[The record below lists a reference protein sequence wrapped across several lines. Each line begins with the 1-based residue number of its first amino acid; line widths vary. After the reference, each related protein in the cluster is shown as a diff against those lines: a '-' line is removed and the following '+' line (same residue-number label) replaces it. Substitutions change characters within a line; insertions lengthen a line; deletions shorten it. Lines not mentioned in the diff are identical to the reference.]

1 MKKIITIL
9 TVTFLAFSMNAQEI
23 ISSQKAKRVKAHKG
37 EGLIYANDN
46 IYLQKP
52 KSGKVNIFKDG
63 QKVGN
68 HNFNKKIGG
77 ERTKT
82 VETIYGKQ
90 ELTRIYSIENDK
102 SIELYTQKYTLD
114 YNPIG
119 NPIRFADIEIDAANF
134 SSTEY
139 YADNSKQT
147 GNTLISIHLRYRN
160 APSQLKLFLFDEDY
174 QELNAVN
181 ATASTNFSQFE
192 IIASKVL
199 SDDKGVFL
207 VREYEQSASGYTITK
222 NIFASNMITF
232 SQDAEPTINQI
243 LPDHSRI
250 INYTI
255 SENIADDKVLIAVQ
269 SIYVKKDDEEQ
280 NDEIAKNVL
289 GAYTYNFKTSELT
302 RKSYSLDAEVEKARR
317 GLGSIRQIIF
327 DKNGSSYFIFTHT
340 TTANRIDYGANI
352 IKMDADGKY
361 LWGSHLLRK
370 DVSGTK
376 YNLSGQF
383 IYVNDQNDLEL
394 IFNSK
399 KNVFKKGEYK
409 PKDSNG
415 IWFFHKMDVGK
426 KIIPIKAT
434 FHSET
439 GELEIKRIFEKENVN
454 SISYKNAIE
463 TNESGVY
470 YAIHNIGGKTF
481 VSLIDFKRK

>member
-9 TVTFLAFSMNAQEI
+9 TITFLAFSMNAQEI

-119 NPIRFADIEIDAANF
+119 NPIRFADIEMDAANF
-134 SSTEY
+134 SSMEY
-139 YADNSKQT
+139 YAENSAQT

-207 VREYEQSASGYTITK
+207 VREYEQSTSGYTITK

-243 LPDHSRI
+243 LPDYSRI
-250 INYTI
+250 IKYTI

-269 SIYVKKDDEEQ
+269 SQLDESEAEEQ
-280 NDEIAKNVL
+280 NEEKEKNIL
-289 GAYTYNFKTSELT
+289 GVYTYNFKNSELT
-302 RKSYSLDAEVEKARR
+302 RKSYPLDAEVKKTRR
-317 GLGSIRQIIF
+317 GLGSVSKVLF
-327 DKNGSSYFIFTHT
+327 ANDGSSYFVFTRT
-340 TTANRIDYGANI
+340 TSNGKIDYGALAL
-352 IKMDADGKY
+352 KLDKDGKY
-361 LWGSHLLRK
+361 LWGQPLVRK
-370 DVSGTK
+370 DVSTIT
-376 YNLSGQF
+376 YNLFGYLM
-383 IYVNDQNDLEL
+383 YVNDQNDLEL

-409 PKDSNG
+409 ANDSNG

-426 KIIPIKAT
+426 KIVPIKAT
-434 FHSET
+434 FNSES
-439 GELEIKRIFEKENVN
+439 GDLEIKRIFEKENVN
-454 SISYKNAIE
+454 SITYKNSIE
-463 TNESGVY
+463 TNEPGVY